1 MEIKNDNHILNID
14 PITDFGKKGGEDF
27 VQQKNPEMIPK
38 KIINNPEM
46 IPKKIINNFVLNE
59 DYRTDYGKGLEPKID
74 PITDFGK
81 GISFKSVDG
90 KEWASYEDA
99 MAYNQWYY
107 ESKIMHNEDKKGMH
121 R

>member
-1 MEIKNDNHILNID
+1 METKNDNHILNID

-38 KIINNPEM
+38 KIINN
-46 IPKKIINNFVLNE
+46 FVLNE
-59 DYRTDYGKGLEPKID
+59 DYRTDYGKGLEQKID
-74 PITDFGK
+74 PRTDFGK

-107 ESKIMHNEDKKGMH
+107 ESKIMPIKDKKGIH

>member
-1 MEIKNDNHILNID
+1 MDKEKIYYDNFEKID
-14 PITDFGKKGGEDF
+14 P
-27 VQQKNPEMIPK
+27 
-38 KIINNPEM
+38 
-46 IPKKIINNFVLNE
+46 
-59 DYRTDYGKGLEPKID
+59 RTDYEKGLEQKID
-74 PITDFGK
+74 PRTDFGK

-107 ESKIMHNEDKKGMH
+107 ESKIMPIKDKKGMH

>member
-1 MEIKNDNHILNID
+1 
-14 PITDFGKKGGEDF
+14 
-27 VQQKNPEMIPK
+27 MIPN
-38 KIINNPEM
+38 KITNNL
-46 IPKKIINNFVLNE
+46 VLNE
-59 DYRTDYGKGLEPKID
+59 DHR
-74 PITDFGK
+74 TDFGK

-107 ESKIMHNEDKKGMH
+107 ESKIMPIKDKKDMH

>member
-14 PITDFGKKGGEDF
+14 PITDFGKKGGED
-27 VQQKNPEMIPK
+27 
-38 KIINNPEM
+38 
-46 IPKKIINNFVLNE
+46 NE
-59 DYRTDYGKGLEPKID
+59 DYR
-74 PITDFGK
+74 TDFGK

-90 KEWASYEDA
+90 KEWASYENA

-107 ESKIMHNEDKKGMH
+107 ESKIMPIKDKKGMH

>member
-1 MEIKNDNHILNID
+1 MAIDDIMKDIKKHNI
-14 PITDFGKKGGEDF
+14 
-27 VQQKNPEMIPK
+27 QKN
-38 KIINNPEM
+38 IIVHEYNDRLNGDQRTG
-46 IPKKIINNFVLNE
+46 FV
-59 DYRTDYGKGLEPKID
+59 KGFEPKID

-107 ESKIMHNEDKKGMH
+107 ESKIMPIKDKKGMH

>member
-1 MEIKNDNHILNID
+1 MEIKKDNHILNID
-14 PITDFGKKGGEDF
+14 PITDFGKEGGEDF
-27 VQQKNPEMIPK
+27 IQQKKPEMIPN
-38 KIINNPEM
+38 KITNNL
-46 IPKKIINNFVLNE
+46 VLNE
-59 DYRTDYGKGLEPKID
+59 DYCTAYGKGLEPKND

-107 ESKIMHNEDKKGMH
+107 ESKIMLIEGKKGMH

>member
-27 VQQKNPEMIPK
+27 VQQKNPEMIPN
-38 KIINNPEM
+38 KIINDLA
-46 IPKKIINNFVLNE
+46 LNE
-59 DYRTDYGKGLEPKID
+59 DYLTAYGKGLEPKID
-74 PITDFGK
+74 IRTDFGK
-81 GISFKSVDG
+81 GIYFKSVDG

-107 ESKIMHNEDKKGMH
+107 ESKMIQKVYIDNS
-121 R
+121 

>member
-1 MEIKNDNHILNID
+1 METKKDINID

-27 VQQKNPEMIPK
+27 LQQKKPEMIPN
-38 KIINNPEM
+38 KITNDLA
-46 IPKKIINNFVLNE
+46 LNE
-59 DYRTDYGKGLEPKID
+59 DYRTAYGKGLEPKID
-74 PITDFGK
+74 IRTDFGT

-107 ESKIMHNEDKKGMH
+107 ENKIMPIEDKKGIH